1 MTVAR
6 STSGRFRSRG
16 RGLATLAVLALVVIL
31 VAPWWGRVPID
42 PLRGLAEWWSGDP
55 GTDGR
60 IVALRLPRIVAG
72 FVAGA
77 MLAAAGAGF
86 QTLLRN
92 ALATPYTLG
101 ISFAGAFG
109 AFLALSVPALSVGVG
124 PLSTVTVFALAFSLV
139 NVLTLERL
147 ARRSSGL
154 GAHELLL
161 AGVTLNFVFGAAI
174 LLVRFLSDPL
184 RLRAM
189 DRWMMGGLQIG
200 AWGELAALPLL
211 VIPALVVILR
221 AAPALDQLALGEEL
235 AAARGV
241 DVARTQRRV
250 LVAGSLGTA
259 AVVAVTGPI
268 GFVGLLAPHAVRAL
282 LGAGH
287 RALLPG
293 SMLLGGTFLVVADGV
308 TRSITLLG
316 RGSELPVGVLTAL
329 LGGPAFLALLLRHR
343 TRP

>member
-1 MTVAR
+1 MNAR
-6 STSGRFRSRG
+6 VHRLRPA
-16 RGLATLAVLALVVIL
+16 RGLVLFALVAVVVL
-31 VAPWWGRVPID
+31 VVAPWWGRIGID
-42 PLRGLAEWWSGDP
+42 PFEGFGAWWAGEATVD
-55 GTDGR
+55 TR
-60 IVALRLPRIVAG
+60 ILSLRLPRIVAG

-77 MLAAAGAGF
+77 TLAVAGAAF

-109 AFLALSVPALSVGVG
+109 AFLALSVPALAIGFG
-124 PLSTVTVFALAFSLV
+124 PLSGVTVLALIFASI
-139 NVLTLERL
+139 NVLALERL
-147 ARRSSGL
+147 ARTRVGL

-174 LLVRFLSDPL
+174 LLIRFLSDPL

-189 DRWMMGGLQIG
+189 DRWMMGGLQVG
-200 AWGELAALPLL
+200 SWSDLAALPMIL
-211 VIPALVVILR
+211 VPTLVVVLR

-241 DVARTQRRV
+241 DVPRVQRRV
-250 LVAGSLGTA
+250 LVAASLATA
-259 AVVAVTGPI
+259 GVVAVTGPI

-282 LGAGH
+282 IGAGH

-293 SMLLGGTFLVVADGV
+293 SMLVGGTFLVVADGV
-308 TRSITLLG
+308 ARSITWLG

-329 LGGPAFLALLLRHR
+329 LGGPAFLVLLLRGR
-343 TRP
+343 SRGGGA

>member
-1 MTVAR
+1 M
-6 STSGRFRSRG
+6 SGAG
-16 RGLATLAVLALVVIL
+16 RLRPAVGLALFGVVAVAVLA
-31 VAPWWGRVPID
+31 VAPWWGRIGID
-42 PLRGLAEWWSGDP
+42 PLGGLASWWAGDA
-55 GTDGR
+55 TVDAR
-60 IVALRLPRIVAG
+60 ILALRLPRIVAG

-77 MLAAAGAGF
+77 TLACAGAAF

-109 AFLALSVPALSVGVG
+109 AFLALSVPSLAFAFG
-124 PLSTVTVFALAFSLV
+124 PLRGVTVLALVFALV
-139 NVLTLERL
+139 NVLALERL
-147 ARRSSGL
+147 ARRRVGL

-174 LLVRFLSDPL
+174 LLVRFLADPL

-200 AWGELAALPLL
+200 SWEELAALP
-211 VIPALVVILR
+211 VVVVPALFLVVR
-221 AAPALDQLALGEEL
+221 AAPALDQLALGEEM

-241 DVARTQRRV
+241 DVSAVQRRI
-250 LVAGSLGTA
+250 LVAASLATA

-282 LGAGH
+282 IGAGH

-293 SMLLGGTFLVVADGV
+293 SMLLGGTFLVVADGAA
-308 TRSITLLG
+308 RSITLLG

-329 LGGPAFLALLLRHR
+329 LGGPAFLALLLRR
-343 TRP
+343 SARSEG

>member
-1 MTVAR
+1 MSAVKGA
-6 STSGRFRSRG
+6 GRLRPG
-16 RGLATLAVLALVVIL
+16 RGLLLFAIAAVVVLA
-31 VAPWWGRVPID
+31 VAPWWGRIEID
-42 PLRGLAEWWSGDP
+42 PVGGLAAWLAGESTVDA
-55 GTDGR
+55 R
-60 IVALRLPRIVAG
+60 ILALRLPRIVAG

-77 MLAAAGAGF
+77 TLAVAGAAF

-109 AFLALSVPALSVGVG
+109 AFLALSVPALAVGFG
-124 PLSTVTVFALAFSLV
+124 PLRSVTVLALGFALL
-139 NVLTLERL
+139 NVLALERL
-147 ARRSSGL
+147 ARRRVGL

-174 LLVRFLSDPL
+174 LLVRFLADPL

-200 AWGELAALPLL
+200 SWDELVALPFIVL
-211 VIPALVVILR
+211 PALALVLR
-221 AAPALDQLALGEEL
+221 AAPALDQLALGEEM

-241 DVARTQRRV
+241 DVPRVQRRV
-250 LVAGSLGTA
+250 LVAASLGTA

-282 LGAGH
+282 IGAGH

-293 SMLLGGTFLVVADGV
+293 SMLVGGTFLVVADGAA
-308 TRSITLLG
+308 RSITLLG

-329 LGGPAFLALLLRHR
+329 LGGPAFLALLLRGRHR
-343 TRP
+343 AG

>member
-1 MTVAR
+1 MAR
-6 STSGRFRSRG
+6 PTSGRFRSRG
-16 RGLATLAVLALVVIL
+16 RALAALALLAVAVLAA
-31 VAPWWGRVPID
+31 APWWGRVPID
-42 PLRGLAEWWSGDP
+42 PLKGLAEWWAGDP

-60 IVALRLPRIVAG
+60 VVALRLPRIVAG

-77 MLAAAGAGF
+77 TLAAAGASF

-101 ISFAGAFG
+101 VSFAGAFG
-109 AFLALSVPALSVGVG
+109 AFLALSVPAFSLTVG
-124 PLSTVTVFALAFSLV
+124 PLSTITVFALAFSLV
-139 NVLTLERL
+139 NVLTLERF
-147 ARRSSGL
+147 ARRASGL

-200 AWGELAALPLL
+200 SWDELAALPLL
-211 VIPALVVILR
+211 VVPALLVILR

-250 LVAGSLGTA
+250 LVAGSLATA

-287 RALLPG
+287 RALIPG

-308 TRSITLLG
+308 ARSITLLG

-329 LGGPAFLALLLRHR
+329 LGGPAFLVLLLRQR